1 MVSRGRHNQSGQAIV
16 EFILITTVLVSI
28 AAFVSKTLRDNNTI
42 SSLIATPWQGL
53 SNVIEHGVWMADA
66 AKAKKN
72 SPFGPT
78 RRLSL
83 LTEEVSQ

>member
-1 MVSRGRHNQSGQAIV
+1 MVNRGRKSQSGQAII
-16 EFILITTVLVSI
+16 EFILITTVLVGI
-28 AAFVSKTLRDNNTI
+28 AAFVSNHLRENHII

-66 AKAKKN
+66 SKAKKN

-83 LTEEVSQ
+83 LTEEVRQ